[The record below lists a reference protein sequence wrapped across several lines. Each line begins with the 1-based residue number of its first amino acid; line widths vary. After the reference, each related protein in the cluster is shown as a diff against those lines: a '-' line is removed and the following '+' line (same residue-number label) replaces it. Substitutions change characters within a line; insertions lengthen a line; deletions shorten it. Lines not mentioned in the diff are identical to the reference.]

1 MNVSE
6 DRIGRKDRARTLAE
20 RRTRSHQTPVA
31 HAPGPVPDLTCCDRC
46 GLVFF
51 RKTWRRAR
59 PGTARALLGGRRWG
73 VCPACR
79 QAESGQAFG
88 RVLLGGDLT
97 AALRRELERRIRN
110 VCRRAAFTQP
120 ERRLLALR
128 PQGGGLEV
136 LTTSQKL
143 AHRIAREMEKAFGGI
158 ASYAW
163 SDGDGRLLARWRPE
177 GAGVTGPRRAR
188 RRHRGA

>member
-1 MNVSE
+1 ME
-6 DRIGRKDRARTLAE
+6 GCDDRIGRKDRARTLAQ
-20 RRTRSHQTPVA
+20 RRTRSHQAPVA
-31 HAPGPVPDLTCCDRC
+31 HAPASAPDLTCCDRC

-59 PGTARALLGGRRWG
+59 PRTARALLARRRWG
-73 VCPACR
+73 ICPACR
-79 QAESGQAFG
+79 QAQTGEAFG
-88 RVLLGGDLT
+88 RVLLEGELT
-97 AALRRELERRIRN
+97 AGVKRELVRRIRN

-128 PQGGGLEV
+128 RTGGGLEV

-143 AHRIAREMEKAFGGI
+143 AHRIAREVEKAFGGR

-163 SDGDGRLLARWRPE
+163 SDADGRLLARW
-177 GAGVTGPRRAR
+177 APRA
-188 RRHRGA
+188 